1 MATYAHAVSDD
12 EFDRARRVGADSWSI
27 GNRVLYDLCE
37 EYPWHDN
44 VRAVVAKVW
53 LIGRSYSAAI
63 ERHCKPLPSNAPV
76 DALYTRIAHL
86 LRSSSLDSAL
96 RSLNKSGPR
105 TESDLRV
112 PIEIHYRM
120 LRTLKPLT
128 RRSPRSFASKY
139 LHFHAPAWFFIYDSV
154 ASRGLRRLLGRRR
167 RSRMLRSMGDGQYAH
182 FVAGAWILR
191 GDLVA
196 RGASLSMRELDVI
209 LLAHG
214 A

>member
-1 MATYAHAVSDD
+1 MAIRVHAVSDD
-12 EFDRARRVGADSWSI
+12 ELQRAREASANSWSI
-27 GNRVLYDLCE
+27 GNRVLYDLCQT
-37 EYPWHDN
+37 YPGHDN

-63 ERHCKPLPSNAPV
+63 ERHCKPLPSGAPT
-76 DALYTRIAHL
+76 DALYTRVAHL
-86 LRSSSLDSAL
+86 LKSSTLDSAL
-96 RSLNKSGPR
+96 RSLKKSGPH
-105 TESDLRV
+105 TETDLRV
-112 PIEIHYRM
+112 PVEIHYQM

-128 RRSPRSFASKY
+128 HRSPRSFASKY
-139 LHFHAPAWFFIYDSV
+139 LHFHAPAWFFIYDSI

-167 RSRMLRSMGDGQYAH
+167 RSRLLRSIGDREYAH

-196 RGASLSMRELDVI
+196 RGASLSMRELDII